1 MSMDSDISRFRTDGF
16 LVLEGFVSA
25 GACRD
30 LMDRA
35 AQLIQ
40 TFEPGDHP
48 SIFTTHEQ
56 RRHTDRYFLDSA
68 SNISFF
74 LEEDACDAAGRL
86 VVPRERAVNK
96 IGHAQHDLD
105 PVYGAFSR
113 TGDLG
118 DLARRL
124 GFADPLLL
132 QSMHIFKNP
141 EIGGEVTC
149 HQDSTF
155 LYTEPMTCVGFWFAL
170 EDATLENGCLQA
182 IPGGHRAGLKSRFR
196 RNGDDVRFETLDE
209 TPWPMEALVPLEV
222 PQGTLI
228 VLDGLLPH
236 FSAANRSDKSRQA
249 YTLHV
254 IERGARYAADNW
266 LQRDPAL
273 PLLGFDA

>member
-1 MSMDSDISRFRTDGF
+1 VNDKLLIEKFRDDGF

-25 GACRD
+25 EACRA

-35 AQLIQ
+35 ADLIE

-74 LEEDACDAAGRL
+74 LEENACDADGRL

-113 TGDLG
+113 TE
-118 DLARRL
+118 DLADLAGRL
-124 GFADPLLL
+124 GLADPLLL

-155 LYTEPMTCVGFWFAL
+155 LYTDPMTCVGFWFAL

-182 IPGGHRAGLKSRFR
+182 VPGGHKAGLKSRFVR
-196 RNGDDVRFETLDE
+196 EGDDVRFEYLDD
-209 TPWPMEALVPLEV
+209 TPWPMEKLVPLEV

-236 FSAANRSDKSRQA
+236 FSAANRSGRSRQA
-249 YTLHV
+249 YSLHV
-254 IERGARYAADNW
+254 IERDADYPAWNW